1 MSSSDGGTRHG
12 KMTDTQL
19 DQLLAA
25 TNRELLEYIE
35 ATAEPGQV
43 LTKIMA
49 LSAQEPHNPGATTTP
64 SASHESSETLAAAML
79 GVRISARDLAR
90 ELDRTCALAR
100 ANDLTRARD
109 LDRTCALAND
119 LTRTRDL
126 DRTRNLAFALASAL
140 DLDLA
145 SASDLDLILI
155 RASAFDRTRNLARAS
170 DLARDLDRAL
180 TLARDLASDLAHT
193 HDLDRALDLARDLD
207 SALDLAR
214 DRAGGLV
221 SDLDAQ
227 HVDASDAD
235 LSGMEIRQLDLL
247 NGIVWTRQTLW
258 PPAIAAQVE
267 AHSAEIR
274 PGTYQVRL
282 GDTQDR
288 DPLALA

>member
-79 GVRISARDLAR
+79 GGRISARDLAR

-180 TLARDLASDLAHT
+180 TLARDLAGDLAHT
-193 HDLDRALDLARDLD
+193 RDLD

>member
-180 TLARDLASDLAHT
+180 TLARDLAGDLAHT
-193 HDLDRALDLARDLD
+193 RDLD